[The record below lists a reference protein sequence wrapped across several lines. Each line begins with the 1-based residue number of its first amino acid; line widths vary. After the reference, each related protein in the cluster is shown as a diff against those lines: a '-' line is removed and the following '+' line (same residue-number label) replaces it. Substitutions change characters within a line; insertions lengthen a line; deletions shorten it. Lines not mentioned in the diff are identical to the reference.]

1 MRSGVPPEIGGFRY
15 IRVLGRGGF
24 AEVFLYEQGYPQR
37 QVAVKVLRHDADH
50 PFRERFREEAN
61 VMALVSAHP
70 AIVTI
75 LGADVSADGRP
86 YLVMEYCPYPHMGIR
101 AREDPLSVAEA
112 LKTGIQI
119 AGAVESAH
127 RLGIIHRDIKPA
139 NILVTAYRHPA
150 LTDFGISATADR
162 SMSDGVSVP
171 WAPPEQ
177 VEGAP
182 ATVRADVYSLAATIH
197 HLLTGHSPFGG
208 DIADRDLT
216 LMAERVVQHPVPPI
230 TNRPDVPPAF
240 EQVLTKAMS
249 KKPANRY
256 GSALELARA
265 LQRVQHDIGLQVTQI
280 EAMDQAVPLREVHY
294 EDGGQTVLVAPKKS
308 DEAPARWQREGGLGK
323 NPLVDSGP
331 SASSSTTGPAR
342 PRPGE
347 GADGT
352 RLRVR
357 PALGQ
362 DTDRTRLRAG
372 RGESAAPGHGR
383 GIPVWWVAAAILV
396 VGIAGGTVWYQVAGP
411 SARESEA
418 EAAPAVPTPEHGT
431 PIEWRYLEE
440 GACIKDRPASRDR
453 VQELTPTWCADG
465 HQGYLVLSALY
476 SHEMDYP
483 GVEELG
489 DRILSRC
496 TETVNEFASVNDL
509 DPREYELWPLAPAEF
524 AWNTYADRNYGC
536 LAVRRDGADMYGSMS
551 SRNLSTVP
559 PGGRE
564 PGPDAPPPATSTD

>member
-24 AEVFLYEQGYPQR
+24 AEVFLYEQKYPQR
-37 QVAVKVLRHDADH
+37 QVAVKVLRHDVDQA
-50 PFRERFREEAN
+50 FRERFREEAN

-208 DIADRDLT
+208 DIADKDLT
-216 LMAERVVQHPVPPI
+216 LMAERVVRDPVPPI

-240 EQVLTKAMS
+240 EQVLTGAMS
-249 KKPANRY
+249 KNPENRY
-256 GSALELARA
+256 GSAIELARA
-265 LQRVQHDIGLQVTQI
+265 LQRVQHDNGLQVTQI
-280 EAMDQAVPLREVHY
+280 EAMDQAVPPRDVHY
-294 EDGGQTVLVAPKKS
+294 EDGGQTVIVAPKKS
-308 DEAPARWQREGGLGK
+308 GEAPARWQREGELGK
-323 NPLVDSGP
+323 NPLVDSG
-331 SASSSTTGPAR
+331 SSVFSSTPGPAR
-342 PRPGE
+342 PRPTE
-347 GADGT
+347 HPDGT
-352 RLRVR
+352 RLRAR
-357 PALGQ
+357 TGREE
-362 DTDRTRLRAG
+362 DTDRTRLRAERSG
-372 RGESAAPGHGR
+372 PAAPAR
-383 GIPVWWVAAAILV
+383 RRRIPVWLVAAAGLV
-396 VGIAGGTVWYQVAGP
+396 GVGIVAGGVWYQAARP
-411 SARESEA
+411 SPQETTSST
-418 EAAPAVPTPEHGT
+418 PTPEYGV
-431 PIEWRYLEE
+431 PIEWRYLSE
-440 GACIKDRPASRDR
+440 GACIKNRPASRDR
-453 VQELTPTWCADG
+453 VQELTPTQCADG

-476 SHEMDYP
+476 PHEMDYP
-483 GVEELG
+483 GADELR
-489 DRILSRC
+489 DRISSRC
-496 TETVNEFASVNDL
+496 LESVHEFASVNDL
-509 DPREYELWPLAPAEF
+509 DPAEYELWPLAPAEF
-524 AWNTYADRNYGC
+524 AWHSYQDRNYGC

-551 SRNLSTVP
+551 SRDLLTVP
-559 PGGRE
+559 PGGS
-564 PGPDAPPPATSTD
+564 GPAPAGTPTTTSTG